1 MGHLR
6 LWVAAARGAALGQA
20 VDAASLG
27 TPPAPLRAALCDKPF
42 DAAPGTAD
50 GSSTRICFYARDGH
64 DWRALRAPKLEA
76 MGGKSDDNSCAQ
88 QKCTHR
94 ASASRRAARIRCA
107 I

>member
-42 DAAPGTAD
+42 DTQIYHGTHQTRRYEHEATVVEWASGRAD
-50 GSSTRICFYARDGH
+50 G
-64 DWRALRAPKLEA
+64 
-76 MGGKSDDNSCAQ
+76 
-88 QKCTHR
+88 
-94 ASASRRAARIRCA
+94 AAELCGRQDPGA
-107 I
+107 G